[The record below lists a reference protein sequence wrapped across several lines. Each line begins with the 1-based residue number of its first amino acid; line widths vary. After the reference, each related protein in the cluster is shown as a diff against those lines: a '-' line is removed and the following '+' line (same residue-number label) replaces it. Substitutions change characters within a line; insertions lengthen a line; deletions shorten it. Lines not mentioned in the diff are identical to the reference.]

1 MAVRVLLIG
10 DSIRSHYQKEVQ
22 EQLGK
27 DYEVMGPD
35 VNCRFSSYVLN
46 SLRFWL
52 EEFPQPDIIHWNAG
66 LWDTAIL
73 YHEDG
78 CFTSLDNYVANM
90 KKILR
95 ELKKTGA
102 VVIFATTTPVSD
114 DKKYFP
120 GPMPPAHDSEDIIR
134 YNRAVLESFREEDVI
149 VNDLF
154 SVINAEKD
162 QYLKGDKIHP
172 NADGV
177 KLLGKA
183 VADIIR
189 QQKVEM
195 KKDKTTEYSKYIK
208 EEEKLIQ

>member
-1 MAVRVLLIG
+1 MAIRVLLIG
-10 DSIRSHYQKEVQ
+10 DSIRAHYQEEVK
-22 EQLGK
+22 EQLGEA
-27 DYEVMGPD
+27 YEVMTPQ

-52 EEFPQPDIIHWNAG
+52 AECPNPDIIHWNAG

-78 CFTSLDNYVANM
+78 CFTALEEYVANM

-102 VVIFATTTPVSD
+102 TIIFATTTPVSD
-114 DKKYFP
+114 DKKLFP
-120 GPMPPAHDSEDIIR
+120 GPMPPAHDNADIVR
-134 YNRAVLESFREEDVI
+134 YNEAVLQEFEKENVI

-154 SVINAEKD
+154 SLINVEKKR
-162 QYLKGDKIHP
+162 YLKDDKIHP
-172 NADGV
+172 NEEGC

-189 QQKVEM
+189 KQKIEVNDSIDERR
-195 KKDKTTEYSKYIK
+195 KYICP
-208 EEEKLIQ
+208 EENLIQ

>member
-1 MAVRVLLIG
+1 MAIRVLLIG

-22 EQLGK
+22 TQLGD

-52 EEFPQPDIIHWNAG
+52 EEFPDLDIIHWNAG

-78 CFTSLDNYVANM
+78 CFTSLDSYVANM

-134 YNRAVLESFREEDVI
+134 YNQAVLEAFQDEDII

-154 SVINAEKD
+154 GVINAEKE
-162 QYLKGDKIHP
+162 QYLKEDKIHP
-172 NADGV
+172 NAEGV

-189 QQKVEM
+189 LQKVEM
-195 KKDKTTEYSKYIK
+195 KEKLATEYAKYIK